1 MLLKPAAPGTGV
13 IAAGGVRA
21 VLELA
26 GVRDILTKSLGTTN
40 PINLVRA
47 TVAGLQSLKTP
58 EGQARL
64 RGISVAQVLGLDQ
77 REEPAGEAAPRGGR
91 GGLSCMTTYLEI
103 TQVKS
108 AIGRK
113 PDHRGTLRAL
123 GLKRI
128 RHTVVHEDTP
138 VIRGM
143 VNKVAYLLEVRPVT
157 KKS

>member
-1 MLLKPAAPGTGV
+1 
-13 IAAGGVRA
+13 
-21 VLELA
+21 
-26 GVRDILTKSLGTTN
+26 
-40 PINLVRA
+40 
-47 TVAGLQSLKTP
+47 
-58 EGQARL
+58 
-64 RGISVAQVLGLDQ
+64 
-77 REEPAGEAAPRGGR
+77 
-91 GGLSCMTTYLEI
+91 MTTYLEI

-108 AIGRK
+108 SIGRK

-143 VNKVAYLLEVRPVT
+143 VNKVAYLLEVRPVA